1 LPILGLAA
9 AYFLAGQLAYLLE
22 SSFGYASL
30 SWPPAGIALAGILIY
45 GYRAWP
51 QQTKSGWESRGWGIT
66 QEALR
71 KAGALQN
78 AIFNSANFSSIA
90 TDVNGVIQI
99 FNVGAEHMLGY
110 SAAEVMNIMTPAEL
124 SDAEEL
130 ILRADSLSLEFGAVI
145 TPGFEALVFK
155 AALGIE
161 DIYELTYIC
170 KDGRRF
176 PAVVSVT
183 ALRDDN
189 DRIIGYLLIGTDN
202 TARKQAEEALRKAS
216 ALQNAIF
223 NSANFSSIATD
234 ANGVI
239 QIFNVGA
246 ERMLGYSAAEVM
258 NTMTPADLSDAG
270 ELILRAD
277 SLSLEFGAA
286 ITPGFEALIF
296 KAARGIEDIYE
307 LTYIRKGGS
316 RFPAVV
322 SVTALRD
329 DDNDRIIGYLLIG
342 TDNTA
347 RKQDQYQIKKLL
359 QAVEQNPTVIVI
371 TDLNAKIEYV
381 NEQFVN
387 SSGYAREEAMGE
399 NPRFLQSGDTPET
412 TYIDMWTTLGKGNNW
427 QGEFI
432 NKSKQGIEY
441 RESALISPIRD
452 TNGKITHYLAIKE
465 DITER
470 KQNEAI
476 VLLAKE
482 RAEALAISKTQFLA
496 NMSHEIRTPMS
507 GIIGFSELALLKDMP
522 ADIRDYVTKI
532 NRAST
537 NLLGILND
545 ILDLS
550 KLEAKGIN
558 LNPVLFDLDEL
569 RDTLYNLF
577 ADAAQNKG
585 LVFNIKIPAQM
596 PRKLI
601 GDDLRLKQVLINLLS
616 NAVKF
621 TSSGAVSLGISLLDS
636 EASKARVLFT
646 VKDTGIGLSSQDQ
659 EKLFQPF
666 TQADDS
672 ISRRFG
678 GTGLGLALSHNLVQL
693 MGGDFTVVST
703 PGLGSSFSFE
713 LVLGISAISDLA
725 KVKQPVA
732 TTASALEDFAPRLAG
747 TRVLVAEDNFFNQ
760 QIVQEL
766 LQLAGVQV
774 EIANNG
780 AEALAML
787 ESGEFDAILMDVHM
801 PVMNGLD
808 ATQQIRRSLRFADMP
823 VIALTAGVTEA
834 EYQQCVSS
842 GMNDFINKPINMTQ
856 LLSTLV
862 QWIKPQ

>member
-1 LPILGLAA
+1 MIKLLPILGLAA
-9 AYFLAGQLAYLLE
+9 VYFLTGQLAYLQE

-45 GYRAWP
+45 GYRAWL
-51 QQTKSGWESRGWGIT
+51 QQTKSGWESRRCGIS

-71 KAGALQN
+71 KASALQN

-90 TDVNGVIQI
+90 TDANGVIQI
-99 FNVGAEHMLGY
+99 FNVGAERMLGY
-110 SAAEVMNIMTPAEL
+110 SAAEVMNSMTPADL
-124 SDAEEL
+124 SDAREL
-130 ILRADSLSLEFGAVI
+130 TLRADSLSLEHGTVI
-145 TPGFEALVFK
+145 RPGFEALVFK
-155 AALGIE
+155 AARGIE
-161 DIYELTYIC
+161 DIYDLTYIR
-170 KDGRRF
+170 KDGSRF

-189 DRIIGYLLIGTDN
+189 NDSIIGYLLIGTDN

-258 NTMTPADLSDAG
+258 NSMTPADLSDAR
-270 ELILRAD
+270 ELTLRAD
-277 SLSLEFGAA
+277 SLSLEHGTV
-286 ITPGFEALIF
+286 IRPGFEALVF
-296 KAARGIEDIYE
+296 KAARGIEDIYD
-307 LTYIRKGGS
+307 LTYIRKDGS

-329 DDNDRIIGYLLIG
+329 DNNDSIIGYLLIGTDNTARKQAEEALRKASALQNAIFNSANFSSIATDANGVIQIFNVGAERMLGYSAAEVMNSMTPADLSDARELTLRADSLSLEHGTVIRPGFEALVFKAARGIEDIYDLTYIRKDGSRFPAVVSVTALRDDNNDSIIGYLLIG

-381 NEQFVN
+381 NEQFVK
-387 SSGYAREEAMGE
+387 SSGYARKEVIGK
-399 NPRFLQSGDTPET
+399 NPRILQSGYTPET
-412 TYIDMWTTLGKGNNW
+412 TYIDMWATLSKGDNW
-427 QGEFI
+427 QGELL
-432 NKSKQGIEY
+432 NKSKQSIEY
-441 RESALISPIRD
+441 LESVLISPIRD
-452 TNGKITHYLAIKE
+452 ANGKITHYVAIKE

-470 KQNEAI
+470 KQNEVI

-507 GIIGFSELALLKDMP
+507 GIIGFSELALLKEMP
-522 ADIRDYVTKI
+522 DDIRDYLTKI
-532 NRAST
+532 NSAST
-537 NLLGILND
+537 NLLSILND

-550 KLEAKGIN
+550 KLEANGIS
-558 LNPVLFDLDEL
+558 LNSVPFDLDEL
-569 RDTLYNLF
+569 RDTLYALF
-577 ADAAQNKG
+577 AESAQNKG
-585 LVFNIKIPAQM
+585 LVFDIKIPVQV

-621 TSSGAVSLGISLLDS
+621 TSSGAVSLRISLLDS
-636 EASKARVLFT
+636 DTSKARLLFN
-646 VKDTGIGLSSQDQ
+646 VKDTGIGLSRENQ

-678 GTGLGLALSHNLVQL
+678 GTGLGLALACRN
-693 MGGDFTVVST
+693 
-703 PGLGSSFSFE
+703 
-713 LVLGISAISDLA
+713 IDLI
-725 KVKQPVA
+725 
-732 TTASALEDFAPRLAG
+732 G
-747 TRVLVAEDNFFNQ
+747 
-760 QIVQEL
+760 
-766 LQLAGVQV
+766 
-774 EIANNG
+774 
-780 AEALAML
+780 
-787 ESGEFDAILMDVHM
+787 
-801 PVMNGLD
+801 
-808 ATQQIRRSLRFADMP
+808 
-823 VIALTAGVTEA
+823 
-834 EYQQCVSS
+834 
-842 GMNDFINKPINMTQ
+842 
-856 LLSTLV
+856 
-862 QWIKPQ
+862 